1 MEYIS
6 DFLKGTKD
14 SDGNDITSGFT
25 TRATQLGYRAAIYAF
40 LDHRYGNVR
49 KKKDSTP
56 EEREQYEILAAKYL
70 KGNVKPLVD
79 LKGYKNYLTSLKRP
93 PHSIS
98 QGVTCVRIW
107 LEHYDY
113 GLNSKDMRELK
124 KHLPS
129 QRTGITREG
138 ELSPE
143 IIRSILAHTGDTRLR
158 AAILVMTTS
167 GIRVGELSGLTSRD
181 VDLPKNTIH
190 ISDLIAK
197 TGIQRTT
204 FITDEAKEALAEYM
218 KDRVGYINRAKRLTP
233 NLKKQYRESD
243 RLFPMTEQVIRNG
256 LNGAL
261 KRAGLYETDSRTNRT
276 TVHPHSFRKYFS
288 STLKLAGMP
297 EDIAEVLMGHSTQ
310 LSTAYRV
317 YSDRQLK
324 EKYDQYSHVLNIGD
338 YGYGVRQEL
347 KSRVTGQDEE
357 IRQLRREKEELK
369 DRLAAVEAGQTEQAQ
384 REKAD
389 LSEMIRKEV
398 ERMMANKK

>member
-1 MEYIS
+1 MQYIS

-14 SDGNDITSGFT
+14 SDGNDLTSGFT
-25 TRATQLGYRAAIYAF
+25 TRATQLGYRAAVYAF

-56 EEREQYEILAAKYL
+56 EEREQYEKLAAKYL
-70 KGNVKPLVD
+70 KGKVNPLVD

-107 LEHYDY
+107 LEHYEH

-129 QRTGITREG
+129 QRTGVTREG

-190 ISDLIAK
+190 ISDLVAK
-197 TGIQRTT
+197 GGIQRTT
-204 FITDEAKEALAEYM
+204 FITDEAKEALAEYI

-233 NLKKQYRESD
+233 NLKKQYRESEK
-243 RLFPMTEQVIRNG
+243 LFPMTDKTIRNG

-297 EDIAEVLMGHSTQ
+297 EDITEVLMGHSTQ

-338 YGYGVRQEL
+338 FGYGVRQEL
-347 KSRVTGQDEE
+347 KSRMNGQDEE
-357 IRQLRREKEELK
+357 IKQLRREKEELK
-369 DRLAAVEAGQTEQAQ
+369 ERLVMVEQAQATKQKIEETDLFKQVMAAVEA
-384 REKAD
+384 K
-389 LSEMIRKEV
+389 L
-398 ERMMANKK
+398 KK